1 MMRLAGTSLV
11 FYRHSGNFVYV
22 ILSVATLAP
31 HAHLPRWVGAGECRW
46 ERFVGAESFR
56 PFVIEE
62 KINST
67 PQNHSNCRGRAEDN
81 NKYWNDRR
89 VEN

>member
-31 HAHLPRWVGAGECRW
+31 HCVLCSAGENLQYG
-46 ERFVGAESFR
+46 ERDPSVAEQRS
-56 PFVIEE
+56 I
-62 KINST
+62 
-67 PQNHSNCRGRAEDN
+67 
-81 NKYWNDRR
+81 R
-89 VEN
+89 VT